1 MTERLHVLL
10 AYASAAGSTAE
21 IAERMATV
29 LRGAGFEVSC
39 RPVTSDL
46 DPAAF
51 DAVVLGSPVHNG
63 RWLAA
68 AREFAART
76 AGTLEARPL
85 WCFSVGGVEPRG
97 WYTRRLVSYEAR
109 QLQRALPAGLTPI
122 EHRLFPGVVVM
133 TGLPL
138 RHRLGW
144 LVFGGRAGDHR
155 DWPAIEGWAG
165 EVAAA
170 LPAHAVPRGNPS

>member
-1 MTERLHVLL
+1 MTERLHVLV

-21 IAERMATV
+21 IAERIATV
-29 LRGAGFEVSC
+29 LRGAGLEVDC
-39 RPVTSDL
+39 RPVAPDL

-63 RWLAA
+63 AWLPD
-68 AREFAART
+68 ARGFAERM
-76 AGTLEARPL
+76 AGTPTARPL
-85 WCFSVGGVEPRG
+85 WCFSIGGVEPRG

-109 QLQRALPAGLTPI
+109 QLQRSLPAGLAPLG
-122 EHRLFPGVVVM
+122 HRLFPGVVVM

-138 RHRLGW
+138 RQRLGW

-155 DWPAIEGWAG
+155 DWPAIEEWAG

-170 LPAHAVPRGNPS
+170 LPVHAVPRGDRA